1 LKGDIKVKTKNNI
14 AIVVAHPDDEALG
27 IAGTLIKHV
36 QSQDNVFVIILS
48 KGEDAKISNKSRNK
62 DREAN
67 AKKWCQFIGAN
78 LYSFYDFPDQRFD
91 QVPELDVVK
100 CLEKDFKKIKP
111 DIVYIHHLGDIN
123 KDHTVSAK
131 SALVALRPM
140 GKKTP
145 EIRSFETPSST
156 DQAPYVNDFL
166 FLPNLYIS
174 IDKYWHLKEESL
186 NIYKKE
192 LNDAP
197 HPRSI
202 EAIKA
207 LAIKRGAESGFIM
220 AEAFCII
227 RKLIE

>member
-1 LKGDIKVKTKNNI
+1 LKGDFKVNTKNNI

-48 KGEDAKISNKSRNK
+48 KGEDAKISNKSKNK

-67 AKKWCQFIGAN
+67 ARKWSQFIGAN
-78 LYSFYDFPDQRFD
+78 LYSFYDFPDQRLD
-91 QVPELDVVK
+91 QVPELDIVK
-100 CLEKDFKKIKP
+100 CLENDFNKIKP

-123 KDHTVSAK
+123 KDHAVSAK
-131 SALVALRPM
+131 AALVALRPM

-156 DQAPYVNDFL
+156 DQAPYINDFL

-174 IDKYWHLKEESL
+174 IEKHWHLKEESL